1 MNSEDEKFNKRLVK
15 CRDQVLTAWVCA
27 ALLRPDLNPQGKQKL
42 AKRILKV
49 AESEDHKVGITPAQA
64 QEIVLAHIQCISKNC
79 PMLIFAEPLS
89 RELNMFFGE
98 DR

>member
-1 MNSEDEKFNKRLVK
+1 MSRDNEKFNKRFVK
-15 CRDQVLTAWVCA
+15 CRDQVITAWVCA
-27 ALLRPDLNPQGKQKL
+27 SLLRPDLRPQGKQRL
-42 AKRILKV
+42 AQRILRV
-49 AESEDHKVGITPAQA
+49 AESEDHRLGITPAQA
-64 QEIVLAHIQCISKNC
+64 QEIVLGHIQCISKNC